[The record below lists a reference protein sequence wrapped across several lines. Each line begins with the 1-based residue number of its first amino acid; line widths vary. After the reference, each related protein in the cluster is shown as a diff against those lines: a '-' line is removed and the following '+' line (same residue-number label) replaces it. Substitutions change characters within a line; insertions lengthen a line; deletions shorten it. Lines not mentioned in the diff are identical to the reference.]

1 MAAGRRYVSL
11 GRENGQEEMIIRSGI
26 MENRGGGGI
35 FVVLYLAG
43 GDASH
48 PSGAGE
54 GGGGVFIRSG
64 RGADGRDPS
73 LEPRSSLPS
82 SRGSIFSIRL
92 LPGRSSPVQ
101 ADCQRTLAV
110 HVPNV
115 ITFPDL
121 GKLD

>member
-54 GGGGVFIRSG
+54 GGGCFHTIRTRRRRSG
-64 RGADGRDPS
+64 SKFGAEKFTS
-73 LEPRSSLPS
+73 L
-82 SRGSIFSIRL
+82 
-92 LPGRSSPVQ
+92 
-101 ADCQRTLAV
+101 LARV
-110 HVPNV
+110 Y
-115 ITFPDL
+115 F
-121 GKLD
+121 